1 MKTPIMINIFLPVVA
16 FTLLIFA
23 SAQNTHADPITYN
36 LMYDNSDIQ
45 GLYSVL
51 GDHDWD
57 KLDGKNSYILNWVA
71 PESTIISAE
80 FWIWYSRNGG
90 EGTGLDDTINLEVNN
105 IFDSD
110 ILLWASD
117 PYDGE
122 RRFTLSEN
130 VLSTIVPGDIGVSMT
145 SAEGWDAPLSFR
157 LGLDLV
163 VETVPEPNSVVLLAV
178 GAGILYI
185 RRKKSN
191 QRVDPI
197 RHTAR

>member
-157 LGLDLV
+157 FGLDLV